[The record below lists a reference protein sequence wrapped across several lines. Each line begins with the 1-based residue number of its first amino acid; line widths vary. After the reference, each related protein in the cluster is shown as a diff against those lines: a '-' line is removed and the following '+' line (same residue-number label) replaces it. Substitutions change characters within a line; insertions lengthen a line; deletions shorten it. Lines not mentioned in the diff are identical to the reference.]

1 LKHGSGSLRC
11 EIEIGKEKCAVCD
24 KAKTN
29 NKTAPVFLVELQND
43 HDAIRKEAELLQTA
57 TKQPKAESKSKLLRH
72 CNRLQELFTNHYMKE
87 EHVLFPLLS
96 RYLDSS
102 TSMTVG
108 HEHKEISSLLRK
120 VARQISRNEK
130 NSVPRLNQ
138 LLRTHFSREENVLF
152 WYLSL
157 QHSDLKRT

>member
-1 LKHGSGSLRC
+1 LKDRSSPAYCKTETG
-11 EIEIGKEKCAVCD
+11 KCAVCD
-24 KAKTN
+24 NAKTDS
-29 NKTAPVFLVELQND
+29 KAGPVFLVELQND
-43 HDAIRKEAELLQTA
+43 HDAIRKEAALLQAT

-72 CNRLQELFTNHYMKE
+72 CNRLQELFTQHYMKE
-87 EHVLFPLLS
+87 EHVLSPLLS

-102 TSMTVG
+102 TSKTVAQ
-108 HEHKEISSLLRK
+108 EHKEISNLLRK
-120 VARQISRNEK
+120 VAHQISHNEK

-157 QHSDLKRT
+157 QYSDLKRT

>member
-1 LKHGSGSLRC
+1 LNDRSDFSHCDTG
-11 EIEIGKEKCAVCD
+11 IEKEKCAVCD
-24 KAKTN
+24 NARTN
-29 NKTAPVFLVELQND
+29 NKAATVFIVQLQND
-43 HDAIRKEAELLQTA
+43 HDAIRREAELLQRA

-72 CNRLQELFTNHYMKE
+72 CERLEELFTNHYLKE

-96 RYLDSS
+96 KYLDSS
-102 TSMTVG
+102 TSNAVG
-108 HEHKEISSLLRK
+108 HEHKEISKLLRE
-120 VARQISRNEK
+120 VTRQISRNEK

-138 LLRTHFSREENVLF
+138 LLLTHFSKEENVLF